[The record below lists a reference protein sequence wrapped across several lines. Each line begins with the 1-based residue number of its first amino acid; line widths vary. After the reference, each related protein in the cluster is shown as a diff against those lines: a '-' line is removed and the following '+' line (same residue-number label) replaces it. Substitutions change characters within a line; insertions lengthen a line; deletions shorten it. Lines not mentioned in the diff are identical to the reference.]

1 MSSISQEKNIVI
13 ESAGSFDRNQ
23 SLYPDGNILSES
35 ANKKVHL
42 THDNMD
48 IFSKKSIFFKKETLL
63 LPPVMFMLN
72 KVIQ

>member
-1 MSSISQEKNIVI
+1 MSSLSQEKILLLR
-13 ESAGSFDRNQ
+13 AGSFDRNQ
-23 SLYPDGNILSES
+23 SLYPDGNILNES

-48 IFSKKSIFFKKETLL
+48 IFSKNHFFQKRTHLL
-63 LPPVMFMLN
+63 LLGMFMLN